1 MISRIGIFGM
11 RRIVILIIVLTTLS
25 GYALAHTPAGV
36 DVSYDENSGDLVVA
50 ITHQV
55 DDPATHF
62 VNHVTVQ
69 QGTMYSS
76 IRPIPAS
83 RINPRLRTAIISRR
97 LKGSTGVV
105 RVDVGCNIIGS
116 RSGTLVLTRTQVPDG
131 NQSTPGA
138 QQPAASP
145 TKAGALPFVVLLAAG
160 FAATRIMR

>member
-69 QGTMYSS
+69 QGTTVLIDTSYTSQPDKSS
-76 IRPIPAS
+76 FTNRYNLPQ
-83 RINPRLRTAIISRR
+83 

>member
-1 MISRIGIFGM
+1 MPEKQIQRSMISRIGIFGM

-69 QGTMYSS
+69 QVPRYSS

-83 RINPRLRTAIISRR
+83 RINPRLRTAIISR
-97 LKGSTGVV
+97 S
-105 RVDVGCNIIGS
+105 
-116 RSGTLVLTRTQVPDG
+116 
-131 NQSTPGA
+131 
-138 QQPAASP
+138 
-145 TKAGALPFVVLLAAG
+145 
-160 FAATRIMR
+160 

>member
-1 MISRIGIFGM
+1 MISRIGIVGM

-69 QGTMYSS
+69 QGTTVLIDTPYTSQPDKSS
-76 IRPIPAS
+76 FTYRYNLPQ
-83 RINPRLRTAIISRR
+83 